1 MEDDVPVIHKTEELL
16 ANMHIVLVKKVL
28 RIMKKEKLT
37 SSVSL
42 SVHGIL
48 LVRQQGTMLCSM
60 KMPVVDVSRDCQS
73 VTDYSTLSITME
85 SAMGGL
91 NNDIVC
97 SSIT

>member
-1 MEDDVPVIHKTEELL
+1 MEDDVPVIHKTGELL

-60 KMPVVDVSRDCQS
+60 KMPVVDVSRGQS